1 MQLAKT
7 IMKHQDS
14 KGNTYYPG
22 NIYAVE
28 DYRFK
33 LLQRRGI
40 VGNVTVTEEKND
52 KTAASRKTKVVKP
65 KQNKGG
71 AGKGNKGGKK

>member
-52 KTAASRKTKVVKP
+52 KTAASRKTKVVTPAKN
-65 KQNKGG
+65 KRKRKGG
-71 AGKGNKGGKK
+71 RK